1 MKTTEDLT
9 REGLLEQLNSKFLMR
24 LPDAEP
30 LELELVSVTELPS
43 APGQDQFSVI
53 FRGPLAAPLAQ
64 GIFQLEHPQFGTFG
78 IFLVPLGRDQQGV
91 QYEAL
96 FNRISL

>member
-9 REGLLEQLNSKFLMR
+9 REALSELVNSKFLMH
-24 LPDAEP
+24 LKEGEP
-30 LELELVSVTELPS
+30 LELELMAVTPLPS

-53 FRGPLAAPLAQ
+53 FRAPSNAPLVQ
-64 GIFQLEHPQFGTFG
+64 NIYQLEHPQFGVFG
-78 IFLVPLGRDQQGV
+78 IFLVPIASNQAGI

-96 FNRISL
+96 FNRIGL